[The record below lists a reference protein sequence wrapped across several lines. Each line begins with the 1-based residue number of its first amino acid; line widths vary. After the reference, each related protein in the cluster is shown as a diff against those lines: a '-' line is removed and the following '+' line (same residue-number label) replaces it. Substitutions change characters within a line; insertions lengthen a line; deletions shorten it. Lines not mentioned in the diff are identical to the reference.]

1 MALLGHK
8 KVHFIGIGGI
18 GMSGVAKILRSRG
31 LEVAGSDV
39 ADSAVIEELRGA
51 GVVVNIG
58 QAAENVPVDAEA
70 VVHTSAV
77 PADNPERVEAAR
89 RGLSIF
95 SYSAAVGEISREYQT
110 VAISGTHG
118 KSTTTAMLGKILL
131 AAGLD
136 PLILVGT
143 KVRGFSDGNVHLGQG
158 KIFVVEAC
166 EHEAQMLRLHPS
178 MIVLSNLENDHL
190 DFYQNWENLRDTFR
204 AYIKKVAPKKIIANA
219 DDGGLREMLREVD
232 ATFYGTTGQ
241 ARLLQRSFFSGG
253 QQALVAVVDEEKKL
267 ILRLPGEFNI
277 YNALAALTAAIN
289 LGVAP
294 EIALAALAEFGGSWR
309 RFENL
314 GEWQGATVISDY
326 GHHPTA
332 VTKTLA
338 AAREFFGVRR
348 IVLVFQPHQHHR
360 TAALYEDFLTA
371 FAEPEVLL
379 LAEIYDVAGRTG
391 EEARAIS
398 SARLAEDLHA
408 RRGSKET
415 FYLAD
420 AAAVEEKL
428 RTIIQT
434 GDVLLIMGAGDIFL
448 LAEKLCS
455 R

>member
-1 MALLGHK
+1 MALLKHK

-31 LEVAGSDV
+31 LVVTGSDA
-39 ADSAVIEELRGA
+39 ADSAIIEELRAA
-51 GVVVNIG
+51 GVQIKIG
-58 QAAENVPVDAEA
+58 QVAENIPLDAEA

-77 PADNPERVEAAR
+77 AATNPEYQEALR
-89 RGLSIF
+89 RHLPIF
-95 SYSAAVGEISREYQT
+95 SYAEAVGEISRAYQT

-143 KVRGFSDGNVHLGQG
+143 KVRDFSDGNVHLRQG

-166 EHEAQMLRLHPS
+166 EHSAQMLRLHPS
-178 MIVLSNLENDHL
+178 MIVLTNLESDHL

-204 AYIKKVAPKKIIANA
+204 AYLKKVASKKIIANA
-219 DDGGLREMLREVD
+219 DDAGLREMLGDTAVN
-232 ATFYGTTGQ
+232 FYGTAGQ
-241 ARLLQRSFFSGG
+241 VQLLRRTVSVGA
-253 QQALVAVVDEEKKL
+253 QQAQIL
-267 ILRLPGEFNI
+267 IAGQEMTMSLRLPGEFNI

-314 GEWQGATVISDY
+314 GEWQGATIISDY

-332 VTKTLA
+332 VMKTMA
-338 AAREFFGVRR
+338 AAREFFGQRR
-348 IVLVFQPHQHHR
+348 IILVFQPHQHHR
-360 TAALYEDFLTA
+360 TTALYADFLTA
-371 FAEPEVLL
+371 FAEPEILL
-379 LAEIYDVAGRTG
+379 LAEIYGVTGRTG
-391 EEARAIS
+391 VEAQEIS
-398 SARLAEDLHA
+398 SARLAADLGVS
-408 RRGSKET
+408 RGAKET
-415 FYLAD
+415 FY
-420 AAAVEEKL
+420 AATVAAMEEKI
-428 RTIIQT
+428 RAVIQT
-434 GDVLLIMGAGDIFL
+434 NDVLLIMGAGDIFL